1 VSAVSSI
8 PVPSAADIL
17 VDLLVILVAAKLAAE
32 LAERLGFP
40 VVVAEIAAGLVV
52 GPSVLGLVDGGPV
65 LSVLGELGIVLLLLE
80 VGLQLDLAHL
90 GAVARPATAVAAAG
104 TALTLVGGWGALVAA
119 GQPGDVALFLA
130 AGVTATSIGIAA
142 RVFAELRRLD
152 TVEARVVLGAA
163 VVDDVLGLLT
173 LTVVA
178 KVVGGGSISAASVVG
193 TVVLAVGFLLVAG
206 VTGVR
211 IAAPLFAAI
220 ERLARSPGTPLGLA
234 LAFTLALAV
243 LADAAGLAPL
253 IGAFVAGLAL
263 ARTEQAEQVQRDLT
277 PLGHVLVPVFFLR
290 VGVDADLAA
299 ILRPGALGVAAL
311 LIVAAVA
318 AKLAC
323 GAFAFG
329 IPGDRLL
336 IGLGMLPRGEV
347 GLVFAALGLHGG
359 ILDTERY
366 GALLLTIFVTDLL
379 APVLLRRRLRHSPP
393 HAPDEIPGE

>member
-1 VSAVSSI
+1 VSAI
-8 PVPSAADIL
+8 PVPSAGGIL
-17 VDLLVILVAAKLAAE
+17 VDLLVVLVAAKVAAE

-40 VVVAEIAAGLVV
+40 VVVAEIAAGVVV
-52 GPSVLGLVDGGPV
+52 GPSVLGLVDEGPA
-65 LSVLGELGIVLLLLE
+65 LSVLGELGIVLLLLD

-90 GAVARPATAVAAAG
+90 GAVARPAAAVAVAG
-104 TALTLVGGWGALVAA
+104 TALTLVGGWGAAVAV

-130 AGVTATSIGIAA
+130 AGVTATSIGISA
-142 RVFAELRRLD
+142 RVFTDLGRLA

-163 VVDDVLGLLT
+163 VVDDVLGLLA
-173 LTVVA
+173 LTIVA
-178 KVVGGGSISAASVVG
+178 KVVGGGSISAASVLG
-193 TVVLAVGFLLVAG
+193 TATLAVGYLVVAG
-206 VTGVR
+206 VVGIR
-211 IAAPLFAAI
+211 IAAPLFGGI

-263 ARTEQAEQVQRDLT
+263 ARTDQAERVRRDLT
-277 PLGHVLVPVFFLR
+277 PIGHVLVPVFFLR

-299 ILRPGALGVAAL
+299 ILRPGALGLAAAL
-311 LIVAAVA
+311 LVAAVA

-329 IPGDRLL
+329 PTGDRLL
-336 IGLGMLPRGEV
+336 VGLGMLPRGEV
-347 GLVFAALGLHGG
+347 GLVFAALGLHQG

-366 GALLLTIFVTDLL
+366 GALLLTIFLTDLL
-379 APVLLRRRLRHSPP
+379 APVLLRRRLRRPP
-393 HAPDEIPGE
+393 PQ

>member
-1 VSAVSSI
+1 MSAM

-17 VDLLVILVAAKLAAE
+17 VDLLVVLVAAKLAAE

-40 VVVAEIAAGLVV
+40 VVVAEIAAGVVV

-90 GAVARPATAVAAAG
+90 GAVARPAAAVAATG
-104 TALTLVGGWGALVAA
+104 TVLTLVGGWGAAVAA
-119 GQPGDVALFLA
+119 GQSGDIALFLA
-130 AGVTATSIGIAA
+130 AGVTATSIGISA
-142 RVFAELRRLD
+142 RVFADLGRLD

-173 LTVVA
+173 LTVVV
-178 KVVGGGSISAASVVG
+178 KVVGGDSISAASVLG
-193 TVVLAVGFLLVAG
+193 TVVLAVGYLVVAG

-211 IAAPLFAAI
+211 LAAPLFRGI

-263 ARTEQAEQVQRDLT
+263 ARTDQAEQVQRDLR
-277 PLGHVLVPVFFLR
+277 PLGMVLIPVFFLR

-299 ILRPGALGVAAL
+299 IARPGALGLAAVL
-311 LIVAAVA
+311 LVAAVA

-323 GAFAFG
+323 GAFAFRSDV
-329 IPGDRLL
+329 DRLL
-336 IGLGMLPRGEV
+336 VGLGMLPRGEV
-347 GLVFAALGLHGG
+347 GLVFAALGLHEG

-379 APVLLRRRLRHSPP
+379 APVLLRRRLRRS
-393 HAPDEIPGE
+393 ARNA